1 MYSFAD
7 VEERLVEA
15 MLVMRRLSDREAG
28 WLRVKASWP
37 DIVREHEAGD
47 YDARGYLGNSS
58 DIALKPLPATRRDIA
73 EMEEAFAWVLAAK
86 EAVIASPTARNA
98 ALAPE
103 RAMIAFPISA
113 MKVPKGLISAD
124 MTTPSAPKLPRKRMI
139 GASTLPIVISARIIG
154 PTAAVTPQIAT
165 TICRNHSGR
174 SAMPRTT
181 AVSPSCTAV
190 KAANMPVSPS
200 AIFRPPNA

>member
-58 DIALKPLPATRRDIA
+58 DIPLKPLPATRRDIA

-86 EAVIASPTARNA
+86 ERDRRLI
-98 ALAPE
+98 ALAIGALARGEKRVPWGKLLRPMGLKLGQHGLRKRYE
-103 RAMIAFPISA
+103 RAMYL
-113 MKVPKGLISAD
+113 V
-124 MTTPSAPKLPRKRMI
+124 
-139 GASTLPIVISARIIG
+139 
-154 PTAAVTPQIAT
+154 
-165 TICRNHSGR
+165 
-174 SAMPRTT
+174 
-181 AVSPSCTAV
+181 V
-190 KAANMPVSPS
+190 KAANAQKS
-200 AIFRPPNA
+200 AAFACQTL

>member
-58 DIALKPLPATRRDIA
+58 DIPLKPLPATRRDIA

-86 EAVIASPTARNA
+86 ERDRRLI
-98 ALAPE
+98 ALAIGALARGEKRVPWGKLLRPMGLKLGQHGLRKRYD
-103 RAMIAFPISA
+103 RAMHL
-113 MKVPKGLISAD
+113 V
-124 MTTPSAPKLPRKRMI
+124 
-139 GASTLPIVISARIIG
+139 
-154 PTAAVTPQIAT
+154 
-165 TICRNHSGR
+165 
-174 SAMPRTT
+174 
-181 AVSPSCTAV
+181 V
-190 KAANMPVSPS
+190 KAANARKS
-200 AIFRPPNA
+200 AGFACQTV